1 MTQSTLNSVKFKISP
16 NGVEFEAS
24 GDSSFI
30 EREREKFNE
39 MIPPITRVI
48 PLIKTEKET
57 FPQLIENTQTFGTL
71 SANKE
76 QSINY
81 VNFAHYLKEK
91 GFNTISDKVIAA
103 AYYISEIKGIT
114 NFTRDDIITELKT
127 AKVPAL
133 TNISDVIARCIKK
146 AFINENNEKIDNKRS
161 FCIVQPGIEYCL
173 SYVPKEDTPKKTSKI
188 AKNKSTKD
196 YPSLNVTVDD
206 LHMEKYCNI
215 TELTKVDE
223 QLWVLIYMYTK
234 ETEFQSF
241 TRKEL
246 QKIMKEKFNLSLT
259 DKQVRRFFEQSGT
272 SVDKT
277 MIGKEQA
284 IRLLQGGF
292 KKAEEIINNNNRI

>member
-1 MTQSTLNSVKFKISP
+1 
-16 NGVEFEAS
+16 
-24 GDSSFI
+24 
-30 EREREKFNE
+30 

-173 SYVPKEDTPKKTSKI
+173 SYVPKEDTSKKTSKI